1 MWEPESKSESNTMN
15 TEMDISRQPQPQP
28 QPQPQKE
35 TGTLIGSKVKVKG
48 ELTGEGELT
57 IQGQVEGTI
66 SFSNGEVL
74 VDQGGKVKADVEA
87 RVVQIQGELTGTVS
101 CTELIALRSTADA
114 KGTLQAPRIV
124 LEDGCKFTGDLDTES
139 TGSIQVSSPSST
151 KQNKQKDSGDK
162 DQKDDFASR
171 IAS

>member
-1 MWEPESKSESNTMN
+1 MWEPESNSESNNVSTG
-15 TEMDISRQPQPQP
+15 MDVARQPQS
-28 QPQPQKE
+28 QKK

-66 SFSNGEVL
+66 SFSDGKVV

-101 CTELIALRSTADA
+101 CTELIALKATADA

-124 LEDGCKFTGDLDTES
+124 LEDGCKFSGDLDTES
-139 TGSIQVSSPSST
+139 TQTSSQSSS
-151 KQNKQKDSGDK
+151 KRDNQKDSKGK
-162 DQKDDFASR
+162 DRKDDFASR

>member
-1 MWEPESKSESNTMN
+1 MWEPESNSESNNVSTG
-15 TEMDISRQPQPQP
+15 MDVARQPQS
-28 QPQPQKE
+28 QKK

-66 SFSNGEVL
+66 SFSNGEVV

-87 RVVQIQGELTGTVS
+87 KIVQIEGELTGTVS
-101 CTELIALRSTADA
+101 CTELIALKATADA

-139 TGSIQVSSPSST
+139 TQASSQTSS
-151 KQNKQKDSGDK
+151 KRGNQKDSKEK
-162 DQKDDFASR
+162 DRKDDFASR

>member
-1 MWEPESKSESNTMN
+1 MWEPESNSESNNVSTG
-15 TEMDISRQPQPQP
+15 MDVARQPKS
-28 QPQPQKE
+28 QKK
-35 TGTLIGSKVKVKG
+35 TGTLIGPKVKVKG

-66 SFSNGEVL
+66 SFSDGEVV

-101 CTELIALRSTADA
+101 CTELIALKATADA

-139 TGSIQVSSPSST
+139 TQASSQSSS
-151 KQNKQKDSGDK
+151 KRDNQKDSKGK
-162 DQKDDFASR
+162 DRKDDFASR

>member
-1 MWEPESKSESNTMN
+1 MWEPEVKSEPNTMAV
-15 TEMDISRQPQPQP
+15 EPKVPKMPE
-28 QPQPQKE
+28 PQKE
-35 TGTLIGSKVKVKG
+35 MGTLVGSKVKVKG
-48 ELTGEGELT
+48 EITGEGSLT
-57 IQGQVEGTI
+57 VQGQVDGTI
-66 SFSNGEVL
+66 SFSTGEVM

-101 CTELIALRSTADA
+101 CTELIALQSTADA

-139 TGSIQVSSPSST
+139 AETVTASSKSSS
-151 KQNKQKDSGDK
+151 KRNNEKDSKEK
-162 DQKDDFASR
+162 DHKDDFASR

>member
-1 MWEPESKSESNTMN
+1 MWEPESNSESNNVSTG
-15 TEMDISRQPQPQP
+15 MDVARQPQS
-28 QPQPQKE
+28 QKK

-66 SFSNGEVL
+66 SFSNGEVV

-87 RVVQIQGELTGTVS
+87 RVVQIEGELTGTVS
-101 CTELIALRSTADA
+101 CTELIALKATADA

-139 TGSIQVSSPSST
+139 TESTQTSSQSSS
-151 KQNKQKDSGDK
+151 KQNSQKDSKEK
-162 DQKDDFASR
+162 DRKDDFASR